1 MNFLKKIMN
10 FLTEMKNRQIRLA
23 REKIR
28 AFEETNKI
36 LSAYVALLVEQ
47 QGTVRIPKKMI
58 SEALG
63 SYKASATES
72 GEDYIIKIEKIVPEM
87 PILPDFSED
96 NSENEMNSSDILGE

>member
-36 LSAYVALLVEQ
+36 LSAYVALLAEQ
-47 QGTVRIPKKMI
+47 QGTVRVSKKSV

-63 SYKASATES
+63 SYKASVAES
-72 GEDYIIKIEKIVPEM
+72 GDDYIIKIEKVVSEM
-87 PILPDFSED
+87 PILPEAAADLADICASG
-96 NSENEMNSSDILGE
+96 SDILGE